1 MGEFASKGVAGSG
14 LGLGI
19 AGTALGLLNANGN
32 GGGLLGGLLGGGC
45 QNAQLG
51 QALNALAEKDAKI
64 AELTAMRYSDNQ
76 DAAVYKQ
83 TLADNKTLRDE
94 MYAYITP
101 IAQESAANRERVA
114 VLEAQQKCEAE
125 KAQLR
130 EQIITQKIDCACGL
144 NNLATEVGCLKARV
158 NAITKEVVPLGA
170 ICPQPMPRYNE
181 WTSPEGATQVTVS
194 NPARTT
200 AQQ

>member
-19 AGTALGLLNANGN
+19 AGTALGLL
-32 GGGLLGGLLGGGC
+32 
-45 QNAQLG
+45 
-51 QALNALAEKDAKI
+51 
-64 AELTAMRYSDNQ
+64 
-76 DAAVYKQ
+76 
-83 TLADNKTLRDE
+83 
-94 MYAYITP
+94 
-101 IAQESAANRERVA
+101 
-114 VLEAQQKCEAE
+114 
-125 KAQLR
+125 
-130 EQIITQKIDCACGL
+130 
-144 NNLATEVGCLKARV
+144 